1 MRIAFDITP
10 LESGHRLR
18 GVGAYTRLLFDALHD
33 FQGIH
38 DFVFF
43 HHGEQI
49 PPDADLV
56 HYPYFDPFFLTLPLI
71 RSKPTVV
78 TVHDLIPIGFPE
90 HFLRGIRGQA
100 KWLIQRQSLR
110 GVNAVIT
117 DSLASK
123 KDIINFTGI
132 HRDKIHVVYLAAAK
146 IFRPI
151 KEMETLASIRNKYSL
166 PRRFVLYVG
175 DVNWNKNIP
184 SLIRAFSKLNQSQE
198 ERIAL
203 VLVGQAFTDD
213 QLRETLEINS
223 LIDHLNLNHEVH
235 KLGLVADVDLAAIYS
250 LATVYVQ
257 PSFAEGFGLPVLEAL
272 SCACPVVSSNASSL
286 AEIAGPAIKTN
297 PYSTGDLTQKI
308 EAALNMTKVKRLQLI
323 DKGLEWVKR
332 FTLEKTIKDTIKVYE
347 KVLA

>member
-1 MRIAFDITP
+1 MRIAFDVTP

-43 HHGEQI
+43 HQGEEI
-49 PPDADLV
+49 PRDADLV

-90 HFLRGIRGQA
+90 HFPRGIRGEV
-100 KWLIQRQSLR
+100 KWLVQRQSLR
-110 GVNAVIT
+110 GVDAVIT

-123 KDIINFTGI
+123 KDVVKFVGV
-132 HRDKIHVVYLAAAK
+132 HRDKVHVVYLAAAK

-151 KEMETLASIRNKYSL
+151 KEMETLASVRNKYSL
-166 PRRFVLYVG
+166 PKQFVLYVG

-184 SLIRAFSKLNQSQE
+184 GLIRAYSKLNQKQR

-203 VLVGQAFTDD
+203 VLVGQAFIDK
-213 QLRETLEINS
+213 QLRETSEINT
-223 LIDHLNLNHEVH
+223 LIDHLGLTREVH
-235 KLGLVADVDLAAIYS
+235 KLGLVAEADLAAIYS

-272 SCACPVVSSNASSL
+272 SCACPVVSSNISSL

-308 EAALNMTKVKRLQLI
+308 GAALNMTQVKRQQLI
-323 DKGLEWVKR
+323 DEGLKWVKN
-332 FTLEKTIKDTIKVYE
+332 FTLEKTIKNTIKVYE